1 MTSAEKIMNTLQELS
16 NPSDDAG
23 ELELAFGSMA
33 MMLERALPGALEE
46 MQDAGELDDIVLKLS
61 RWFAAH
67 RGDHAHQLV
76 VVELPRHDT
85 GNGIKLARLDAAIAA
100 SGQTGMPL

>member
-1 MTSAEKIMNTLQELS
+1 MSTLQELS
-16 NPSDDAG
+16 SPNDDAG

-67 RGDHAHQLV
+67 RGDESHQLV
-76 VVELPRHDT
+76 VVELPRRET
-85 GNGIKLARLDAAIAA
+85 GNGIMLARLQDAIA
-100 SGQTGMPL
+100 SGGQTGVPL